1 MSLQKAT
8 LAQGYDRSA
17 FLYDELVGPSYVA
30 GVRRLLAQFP
40 VPPGASILDV
50 GTGTGIALF
59 EAMRQSGQ
67 PGLAVGVDIAPNMV
81 MRAIAK
87 AAALGVPARFLVADA
102 EHLPF
107 PDATFDVVICSS
119 AFHWFTNRLRAARE
133 MLRVLKPGG
142 RLLLVSASA
151 PCGWEWF
158 EAMATAAR
166 LLTGGADA
174 LEIPNLPSPLE
185 AVATLVAAGF
195 RVVAANPST
204 HRTPMDPQRMTA
216 LMSLV
221 VPNWN
226 AKLDHLTGAR
236 VAELGN
242 RILAGRQS
250 TAAAPYTWSA
260 IEIAA
265 VRPLQPLLGATTSNG
280 RAGW

>member
-1 MSLQKAT
+1 MSSQKTT
-8 LAQGYDRSA
+8 LTQGYDRSA
-17 FLYDELVGPSYVA
+17 LLYDELVGPSYAA
-30 GVRRLLAQFP
+30 GVRRLLSQFP

-59 EAMRQSGQ
+59 EAMRQAG
-67 PGLAVGVDIAPNMV
+67 PRGVAVGVDIAPNMV
-81 MRAIAK
+81 LRAAAK
-87 AAALGVPARFLVADA
+87 AAAFGLPARFLVADA
-102 EHLPF
+102 ERLPF

-119 AFHWFTNRLRAARE
+119 AFHWFSDRLRAARE

-158 EAMATAAR
+158 EAMAVAAR
-166 LLTGGADA
+166 LLTGRADA
-174 LEIPNLPSPLE
+174 LEIPDLPSPLE
-185 AVATLVAAGF
+185 VVATLVAAGF
-195 RVVAANPST
+195 HVITAHPST

-226 AKLDHLTGAR
+226 ARLDPLTASL

-242 RILAGRQS
+242 RLLAGKQS
-250 TAAAPYTWSA
+250 AAATPYTWTA

-265 VRPLQPLLGATTSNG
+265 VRPPLTALGPVRG
-280 RAGW
+280 

>member
-17 FLYDELVGPSYVA
+17 LLYDELVGPSYVA
-30 GVRRLLAQFP
+30 GVRRLLSQFP
-40 VPPGASILDV
+40 VPTGASILDV

-59 EAMRQSGQ
+59 EALQQSGR
-67 PGLAVGVDIAPNMV
+67 PSLAIGVDIAPNMV
-81 MRAIAK
+81 MRAISK
-87 AAALGVPARFLVADA
+87 AASLGLPARFLVADA

-107 PDATFDVVICSS
+107 PDMTFDVVICSS
-119 AFHWFTNRLRAARE
+119 AFHWFTDRLQAARE

-158 EAMATAAR
+158 EAMVIAAR
-166 LLTGGADA
+166 LLIGRADA
-174 LEIPNLPSPLE
+174 LEIPNLPSPFE
-185 AVATLVAAGF
+185 VAATLAAAGF
-195 RVVAANPST
+195 HVAAANPST

-226 AKLDHLTGAR
+226 AKMDPLTSAR
-236 VAELGN
+236 VVELGN
-242 RILAGRQS
+242 RILAGNRS
-250 TAAAPYTWSA
+250 VATAPYTWSA

-265 VRPLQPLLGATTSNG
+265 MRPPMPVTGQ
-280 RAGW
+280 RR